1 MGYCAS
7 SESADFTICH
17 ERARDLAKK
26 IRSENYI
33 DAEKAS
39 SDDIGLILDALSYN
53 GLTGEV
59 GHDKNGS
66 PYIESIYYEY
76 GRYYDDD
83 MKKFLSMIAEFVEK
97 GSYIGFAGEDG
108 SFWAFYFD
116 GSSDIQE
123 FYGHV
128 VYEGMP
134 VKDGKEKKG

>member
-1 MGYCAS
+1 MGYYAS
-7 SESADFTICH
+7 SESANFTIHH
-17 ERARDLAKK
+17 EHLNCLVNKLHIK
-26 IRSENYI
+26 NYI
-33 DAEKAS
+33 EDNEAS
-39 SDDIGLILDALSYN
+39 SDNIDLILDVLSHN

-59 GHDKNGS
+59 GHDKNGN
-66 PYIESIYYEY
+66 PYIESVYYEY
-76 GRYYDDD
+76 QKYYDDD
-83 MKKFLSMIAEFVEK
+83 MTEFLSIIAEFVEA

-134 VKDGKEKKG
+134 VKDGKEKEG